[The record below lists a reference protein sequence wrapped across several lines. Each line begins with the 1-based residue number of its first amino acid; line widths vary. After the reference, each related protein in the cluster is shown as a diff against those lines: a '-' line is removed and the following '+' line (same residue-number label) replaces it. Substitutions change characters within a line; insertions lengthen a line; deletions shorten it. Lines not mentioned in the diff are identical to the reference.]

1 MPAMFEELLEKTKGF
16 PPEFYE
22 DLRSTAETLEAIA
35 SFARVDVD
43 KESRY
48 VLDHLPELR
57 KERAESLRR
66 DAKGLEAAARKVAL
80 ADADR
85 LEKSAAK
92 LALPDVDEGY
102 RRRAALTELSVRL
115 KSQLRDV
122 AKMEPELDPERLKK
136 FRLSL
141 DVITKG
147 LPADVGSQS
156 DRELMAR
163 MAFVQELREARG
175 NVDLAVDNLAKH
187 AFSDVERG
195 HWGDASMDRVV
206 EASGRE
212 ADRPAQAL
220 SPDQQTQD
228 YVAQKL
234 LDEERAERI
243 SRNALLKNL
252 PKIAAEHLTPK
263 EYAAY
268 RVLIDNEH
276 LLDWKIEN
284 GKARFKAIQLDASDH
299 ENTVGKILQRD
310 LGYQNI
316 RGANAL
322 VETTIGKL
330 NKLLIQHGSQEVKQ
344 TEKGIKRMRKS
355 TAEVMADPEARAKP
369 APTLGKSKVRG
380 GGLGV

>member
-35 SFARVDVD
+35 SFAKVDVD

-66 DAKGLEAAARKVAL
+66 DARGMDPAARRVAL

-102 RRRAALTELSVRL
+102 RRRAALTELSFRL
-115 KSQLRDV
+115 KSRLRDV
-122 AKMEPELDPERLKK
+122 AKLEPELDPERLKK

-147 LPADVGSQS
+147 LPSDVGSHES
-156 DRELMAR
+156 RELMAR
-163 MAFVQELREARG
+163 MVFVQELREARG
-175 NVDLAVDNLAKH
+175 NVDLAVDNLYKN
-187 AFSDVERG
+187 AFADVERG
-195 HWGDASMDRVV
+195 HWGDASLDQAVA
-206 EASGRE
+206 ASGQE
-212 ADRPAQAL
+212 ADRPAQVL
-220 SPDQQTQD
+220 STEQQTQD
-228 YVAQKL
+228 YVTQKL

-243 SRNALLKNL
+243 SRNTLLRNL
-252 PKIAAEHLTPK
+252 PKLAAEHLSAK

-276 LLDWKIEN
+276 LLDWRIEN
-284 GKARFKAIQLDASDH
+284 GKAKFKAIQLDASDH

-330 NKLLIQHGSQEVKQ
+330 NKLVLENGGQEVKQ
-344 TEKGIKRMRKS
+344 TEKGIERMRKS
-355 TAEVMADPEARAKP
+355 TAEVTADPEARAKP
-369 APTLGKSKVRG
+369 SPTLGKSKGR